1 MTAATPPSLSVAIIG
16 LGVGEQHIAGF
27 EAHPEAA
34 VVALCDI
41 DERRLAEVA
50 ARHPGRALHT
60 SDREILA
67 DPQIDVV
74 SVASYDDAHHR
85 QVVAALEAGKHVFV
99 EKPLCQ
105 TRAQAQEIRRL
116 LRSRP
121 GLRLSS
127 NLPLRAS
134 PRFRV
139 LRELVQS
146 GELGDLYYLE
156 GDYQYGRLHKITRG
170 WRGQLAFYSV
180 LQGGAVHMVDL
191 LLWLSGEE
199 VVDVVA
205 LGHQGPSRGTQFRYP
220 DVVAALLRLTSGAIA
235 KMTTNFAGAH
245 PHFHDVRLFGSR
257 ATFVNAAPDALLH
270 RWDGDDVVTT
280 AIDAPYPGIRKGD
293 LIPSFVE
300 AIVAD
305 GTPDVD
311 EEDVFR
317 TMSVVFAIE
326 DAVGS
331 GDRVAVE
338 PL

>member
-1 MTAATPPSLSVAIIG
+1 MSLSVGIIG

-27 EAHPEAA
+27 EAHPQAA
-34 VVALCDI
+34 VVALCDV
-41 DERRLAEVA
+41 DEKRLAEVA

-60 SDREILA
+60 SDLEILE

-116 LRSRP
+116 LSSRP
-121 GLRLSS
+121 ELRLSS

-139 LRELVQS
+139 LREMVQA

-156 GDYQYGRLHKITRG
+156 GDYQYGRLHKITGG
-170 WRGQLAFYSV
+170 WRGQIEFYSV
-180 LQGGAVHMVDL
+180 LQGGAVHLIDL
-191 LLWLSGEE
+191 LLWLSGE
-199 VVDVVA
+199 DVVEVSA

-220 DVVAALLRLTSGAIA
+220 DVVAALLRLSSGAIA
-235 KMTTNFAGAH
+235 KVTTNFACAH
-245 PHFHDVRLFGSR
+245 PHFHDVRLFGSA
-257 ATFVNAAPDALLH
+257 ATFINAAPEALLH
-270 RWDGDDVVTT
+270 RWAGDEVVTST
-280 AIDAPYPGIRKGD
+280 IDAPYRGARKGD

-300 AIVAD
+300 AIVAN
-305 GTPDVD
+305 GAPDVD

-326 DAVGS
+326 DAVAS
-331 GDRVAVE
+331 GDRVVVE